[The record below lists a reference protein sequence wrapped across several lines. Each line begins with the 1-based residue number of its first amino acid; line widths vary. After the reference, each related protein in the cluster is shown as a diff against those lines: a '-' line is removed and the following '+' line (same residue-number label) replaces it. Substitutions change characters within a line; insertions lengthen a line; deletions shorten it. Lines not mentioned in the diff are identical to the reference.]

1 MVYHHVIE
9 YLLYWLTPWKNPSEI
24 CICCRHTR
32 FFFSKK
38 KMMFSLLILTVNLCC
53 SHVLPGILIKAME
66 FSIGEHVWNDSPVNS
81 AVQTQN

>member
-1 MVYHHVIE
+1 
-9 YLLYWLTPWKNPSEI
+9 
-24 CICCRHTR
+24 
-32 FFFSKK
+32 
-38 KMMFSLLILTVNLCC
+38 MMFSLLILTVNLCC